1 MDIHLDY
8 RFLGVPLVPTFSACV
23 RRVWLATRLGTA
35 VAAWRAHGRVRG
47 LRDNARRLG
56 MGARTGKELRTVG
69 GFFFLMEVGAAS
81 EHGFKQVTV
90 VSRCDLRLGVDNG
103 ERIAGTVG
111 TLMIMCGPDVG

>member
-1 MDIHLDY
+1 
-8 RFLGVPLVPTFSACV
+8 
-23 RRVWLATRLGTA
+23 
-35 VAAWRAHGRVRG
+35 
-47 LRDNARRLG
+47 

-90 VSRCDLRLGVDNG
+90 VSRCDLRLGVDNV

-111 TLMIMCGPDVG
+111 TLMINVWTRCGMITADFFPLVYGLRPEKLLFTSL